1 MVIRTQIY
9 LLLFIF
15 VNTIAFAQTDT
26 TATSLNILADSILQ
40 QKADTL
46 FVDTLTQTKDSLKVQ
61 TAVSYDLK
69 MAKDTLEAPVKYSA
83 SDSMVYDIANE
94 KIYLYGSAHI
104 EQDKL
109 NLDAERITFNYTAK
123 TVNAIGVEDSLG
135 NWKGKP
141 LFKDS
146 GQEFESDEITYNFDT
161 KKGKIRQLVTQQ
173 GDGILIGEQVKKNE
187 NDEMF
192 VQDAYYTT
200 CNLEHPHYKI
210 KVNKL
215 KVIPKKLIV
224 SGPAQLEIADIPTP
238 LILPFGIFPLMEEQT
253 SGVIFPSYGYAP
265 ANGYYLQRGGWYF
278 AMGEYIDLA
287 LTGDIYS
294 QGRWRLNAASRYKKR
309 YHYTGNFN
317 LEYGVVPSGRSF
329 TSSFQKSRQFSVRW
343 SHNQDPKSI
352 PNSTFS
358 SSVNFG
364 TSSYNR
370 EFETSN
376 EQVLTNTL
384 SSSINYT
391 KSFVGSPFRM
401 TLNATHSQNTNTNLV
416 DITLPNFSLDMSRIN
431 PLKRKKQIGK
441 QKWYEQIYL
450 TYNMDAKA
458 RVNAPDS
465 VIFTNKIWDEVRSG
479 MQQSASTGLNFKVF
493 KYVNVSPNVNYREIW
508 SLRTTRKEWVGEE
521 TYVLN
526 PETDEI
532 DTLPPYLNEFLV
544 DGFTAGRQL
553 NGGVS
558 LTTKI
563 FGMKEFRK
571 GSIKAIR
578 HEMTPNVGFT
588 FTPDLSGDAYR
599 MVQRNE
605 AGDSTTYS
613 IFEGGIYSGPNR
625 ARSASLSFGVNNNF
639 QMKVVSRKDTTE
651 DFKKIRILD
660 RLNFS
665 SSYNFLADSL
675 HLAPIN
681 FNGGTN
687 LFNKL
692 RLDFG
697 GSWSAYDWDADGG
710 SLKDFIWTTSNH
722 KQFLRLNSF
731 RLSLNTSL
739 SSKEIQKL
747 TSKRGSSGEREE
759 IQNNPNE
766 FENFNIPWNFTVNYT
781 VNLRKTRQDSIET
794 NQVTQ
799 TLNFNGNLNL
809 TEKWRLGFNSG
820 YDFTNKALSR
830 TTLNVSR
837 DLHCWSMSFF
847 ISPIGTYKNYNFT
860 LAVNSAVLQDLKLT
874 RRRNWRDF

>member
-1 MVIRTQIY
+1 MIIRIQIY
-9 LLLFIF
+9 ILLSVF
-15 VNTIAFAQTDT
+15 VNLPLFAQTDS
-26 TATSLNILADSILQ
+26 TATSLNEFADSLLQ

-46 FVDTLTQTKDSLKVQ
+46 FTDTLSQSKDSLKVQ
-61 TAVSYDLK
+61 TGVSYDLK
-69 MAKDTLEAPVKYSA
+69 MAKDTLEAIVKYSA

-94 KIYLYGSAHI
+94 RIYLYGSAHI

-109 NLDAERITFNYTAK
+109 NLDAERITFNYTAR
-123 TVNAIGVEDSLG
+123 TVNAIGVQDSLG

-141 LFKDS
+141 IFKDS

-161 KKGKIRQLVTQQ
+161 KKGKIRKLLTQQ

-187 NDEMF
+187 RDEMF

-238 LILPFGIFPLMEEQT
+238 LVLPFGIFPLMEEQT
-253 SGVIFPSYGYAP
+253 SGVIFPSYGYSPDA
-265 ANGYYLQRGGWYF
+265 GYYLQRGGWYF
-278 AMGEYIDLA
+278 ALGEYLDLA
-287 LTGDIYS
+287 ITGDIYS

-309 YHYTGNFN
+309 YHYTGSFN
-317 LEYGVVPSGRSF
+317 LEYGVIPSGRTF
-329 TSSFQKSRQFSVRW
+329 TDAFTTRNQFSVRW
-343 SHNQDPKSI
+343 SHSQDPKSI

-391 KSFVGSPFRM
+391 KTFVGSPFRM
-401 TLNATHSQNTNTNLV
+401 SLNATHNQNTNTDIVN
-416 DITLPNFSLDMSRIN
+416 ITLPSLSLDMSRIN
-431 PLKRKKQIGK
+431 PLKRKKQVGK
-441 QKWYEQIYL
+441 QRWYEQIYL
-450 TYNMDAKA
+450 TYGMDAKA
-458 RVNAPDS
+458 SVSAPDS
-465 VIFTNKIWDEVRSG
+465 VIFTNKVWDEVRSG
-479 MQQSASTGLNFKVF
+479 MQQNASTGLNFKVF

-508 SLRTTRKEWVGEE
+508 SLRTTRKEWIDEE
-521 TYVLN
+521 TYMLN
-526 PETDEI
+526 PDTDLI
-532 DTLPPYLNEFLV
+532 DTIPPHLEEFLV
-544 DGFTAGRQL
+544 DGFAAGRQL

-578 HEMTPNVGFT
+578 HEMTPSVGFT
-588 FTPDLSGDAYR
+588 FTPDLSADTYR
-599 MVQRNE
+599 DVQINE
-605 AGDSTTYS
+605 EGDSTTYS
-613 IFEGGIYSGPNR
+613 IFEGGIYGSPNR
-625 ARSASLSFGVNNNF
+625 NRSASLSFGVNNNF
-639 QMKVVSRKDTTE
+639 QMKVASRKDTTE

-675 HLAPIN
+675 HLAPIS

-697 GSWSAYDWDADGG
+697 GSWSAYDWDEDGG
-710 SLKDFIWTTSNH
+710 RIADFYLKNTG
-722 KQFLRLNSF
+722 KLLRLNSF

-747 TSKRGSSGEREE
+747 TSNRGSDAERDE
-759 IQNNPNE
+759 IQNNPDE
-766 FENFNIPWNFTVNYT
+766 YTNFNIPWNFSVGYT
-781 VNLRKTRQDSIET
+781 LNLTKTRQDGVEE
-794 NQVTQ
+794 NRVTQ

-809 TEKWRLGFNSG
+809 TEKWRIGFNSG

-837 DLHCWSMSFF
+837 DLHCWSMNFF

-860 LAVNSAVLQDLKLT
+860 LQVNSAVLQDLKLT

>member
-1 MVIRTQIY
+1 MIIRFSTHI
-9 LLLFIF
+9 LLFAFISLSL
-15 VNTIAFAQTDT
+15 FAQTDST
-26 TATSLNILADSILQ
+26 STSLNEFADSLLQ

-46 FVDTLTQTKDSLKVQ
+46 FVDTLSQDKDSLKVQ

-69 MAKDTLEAPVKYSA
+69 MAKDTLEDIVKYNA
-83 SDSMVYDIANE
+83 SDSIVYDIANE
-94 KIYLYGSAHI
+94 KIYLYGTSHI
-104 EQDKL
+104 EQDQL
-109 NLDAERITFNYTAK
+109 NLDAERITFNYTDK
-123 TVNAIGVEDSLG
+123 TVNAIGVKDSLG
-135 NWKGKP
+135 SWKGKP
-141 LFKDS
+141 LFEDN
-146 GQEFESDEITYNFDT
+146 GQVFESDEITYNFET
-161 KKGKIRQLVTQQ
+161 KKGKIRQLLTQQ
-173 GDGILIGEQVKKNE
+173 GDGILLGKQVKKNE
-187 NDEMF
+187 RDEMF

-253 SGVIFPSYGYAP
+253 SGIIFPSYGYSPDA
-265 ANGYYLQRGGWYF
+265 GYYLQRGGWYF
-278 AMGEYIDLA
+278 ALGEYIDLA

-317 LEYGVVPSGRSF
+317 LEYGVIPSGRTFTDQF
-329 TSSFQKSRQFSVRW
+329 TSRRQFSVRW

-364 TSSYNR
+364 TSSFNR
-370 EFETSN
+370 EFEVTN
-376 EQVLTNTL
+376 QQVLTNTL
-384 SSSINYT
+384 ASSINYT
-391 KSFVGSPFRM
+391 RTFVGTPFRM
-401 TLNATHSQNTNTNLV
+401 TLNATHSQNTNTNIV
-416 DITLPNFSLDMSRIN
+416 NITLPSLALDMSRIN
-431 PLKRKKQIGK
+431 PLKRKTRVGK

-450 TYNMDAKA
+450 TYDMDAKA
-458 RVNAPDS
+458 TVSAADS
-465 VIFTNKIWDEVRSG
+465 VIFTNKVWDQVRTG
-479 MQQSASTGLNFKVF
+479 MQQNAATGLNFKIF
-493 KYVNVSPNVNYREIW
+493 KYVNVSPSVRYREIW
-508 SLRTTRKEWVGEE
+508 SLRTTRKEWIDEE

-526 PETDEI
+526 PDTDLI

-544 DGFTAGRQL
+544 DGFASGRQL

-558 LTTKI
+558 LTTRI
-563 FGMKEFRK
+563 FGMKEFRR

-578 HEMTPNVGFT
+578 HEMTPSVGFT
-588 FTPDLSGDAYR
+588 FTPDLSGDTYR
-599 MVQRNE
+599 TVQRNE
-605 AGDSTTYS
+605 AGDETTYS
-613 IFEGGIYSGPNR
+613 IFEGGIFGSPTRN
-625 ARSASLSFGVNNNF
+625 RSASITFGVNNNF
-639 QMKVVSRKDTTE
+639 QMKVASRKDTTQ

-675 HLAPIN
+675 NLAPIN

-687 LFNKL
+687 LFNKI

-697 GSWSAYDWDADGG
+697 GSWSAYDWDEDGRTIADFYF
-710 SLKDFIWTTSNH
+710 SNTS
-722 KQFLRLNSF
+722 KLLRLNNF
-731 RLSLNTSL
+731 RLNLSTSF
-739 SSKEIQKL
+739 SSKEIQQL
-747 TSKRGSSGEREE
+747 TSKRGSDAERED
-759 IQNNPNE
+759 IRNNQNE
-766 FENFNIPWNFTVNYT
+766 YDNFNIPWNFSINYT
-781 VNLRKTRQDSIET
+781 INLTRIQRDGVQD
-794 NQVTQ
+794 NNVTQ

-809 TEKWRLGFNSG
+809 TQKWRVGFNSG
-820 YDFTNKALSR
+820 YDFANKALAR

-837 DLHCWSMSFF
+837 DLHCWSMNFF

-860 LAVNSAVLQDLKLT
+860 LQVNSAVLQDLKLT